1 MEKERQ
7 KTITKSGDLNPVW
20 QRFIRFCQ
28 EEVKNG
34 TLFEVE
40 LQDGLPLMVKE
51 VIGKRKF
58 SQRND

>member
-1 MEKERQ
+1 MGKQAQE
-7 KTITKSGDLNPVW
+7 TITKSGNLNPVW

-34 TLFEVE
+34 TLYEVE

-51 VIGKRKF
+51 VIGKKKF
-58 SQRND
+58 SQRDN